1 MAHLWPKQATWGN
14 NVCSS
19 NGVSMCQML
28 ILSLYS
34 PASQRLHQDVWAGG
48 FWAVLHGSVVWV
60 WDLTVW
66 EFWTQTVDDTRN
78 LQLRWWKKKRAC
90 KRLLTMTDTPLMLH
104 QLKQTCAQRLNYKP
118 QHFTVQ
124 TCLSALQSGKILT
137 MYTYWRFL
145 LWSYTVQWRIR
156 VTKIKRRE
164 NLSI

>member
-19 NGVSMCQML
+19 NGVSVCQML

-78 LQLRWWKKKRAC
+78 LQLRWWKKESVKDFWQWQTLHWCFINENRLVRRYWIINHNILLC
-90 KRLLTMTDTPLMLH
+90 KLVWAHFNQGKYWQCTHTGDSYSDLTLFND
-104 QLKQTCAQRLNYKP
+104 
-118 QHFTVQ
+118 
-124 TCLSALQSGKILT
+124 
-137 MYTYWRFL
+137 
-145 LWSYTVQWRIR
+145 
-156 VTKIKRRE
+156 E
-164 NLSI
+164 